1 MARPTVSATSVKA
14 TAAEAFA
21 VLRQR
26 MRVAEEQASAL
37 AGDLEALGSNG
48 QSLDLFHSKTLETPA
63 SYPAVSPVQARLAF
77 VGENT
82 LWKNCES
89 LVNRMCWLESVL
101 QTLKLNIFHL
111 QMEKELNPKHAARLE
126 QRLNAV
132 QEEHLQEMK
141 VVQQEAMKL
150 RQQLSDVKEA
160 EEKAKEEVQRLSAA
174 LEIRTATK
182 CLRSSIQCFRT
193 ENIKPEIEIK
203 FQLQLR
209 NTKQKMNC
217 RLQDLTEQLSQEI
230 SLRES
235 FEESQATMMCQVQDM
250 ETMVEAERKQVQ
262 ILQQDCQELRKDV
275 QLARKRLQEEKERTA
290 WLEQQCT
297 QLKAELDSR
306 NCIISQ
312 LDEEAK
318 NAQLSFNSQQKENL
332 QLQSKITALQEAAE
346 KVQVLNDHLSQQ
358 CSDLSTMLQNVAME
372 NVKLISDH
380 QAVLKAEQE
389 KMTQQ
394 LQEQD
399 YLLDA
404 ACADILGELQCVQH
418 ERAQLQKELKALHTE
433 HGKCRQKASLKEE
446 AAATQ
451 RKLLEST
458 VARLQGELEMALG
471 SLIAEKDD
479 LKQEIKTTANE
490 IAQERNK
497 LEVEKTE
504 NKTLAEGNKRLLD
517 RLAALEHQQHA
528 QQKVQQVLA
537 ELTNSKN
544 KLAYDKGELQTK
556 VQQLKEE
563 LQSFTDAHLDNSQL
577 HKCRTSF
584 VAEMA
589 PKRKKSPARPWQR
602 KSADHNARSAAG
614 SKEETVKFD
623 LRAFA
628 PHSPLHRIH
637 FEPDEHSRKSSERGD
652 CLKVNLRILLNAIK
666 NMEERLENKIDILA
680 PRLLKVIWSAGLNK
694 GDSNVMANL
703 QRQLEAAKND
713 NSKVTAMLEHV
724 LASHSKM
731 QAALQAVQT
740 ELGHKDTEI
749 SSLRKD
755 RSQNQQ
761 KIQRLE
767 TELEHCQA
775 RVVAMGSQHSSQV
788 EPLCKALEVTRTDNK
803 KLALRLEQALQANNT
818 LQNKLIQTQFD
829 LKSKETEHQQL
840 IVCRK
845 QLMEEA
851 QTEEKKY
858 AERLESLKKQF
869 HVEREASRKATQR
882 ESAELKKA
890 VEEASSKLGEVSRAN
905 RELRQKV
912 TELEKS
918 LASYKEK
925 LKSQRAQVRHCLASK
940 ASNAQNAERIKEIEY
955 ELREMEAMKEQYQK
969 KNYEQSQNIQK
980 FVTELTSLQTEMQEL
995 LQNQHEIQ
1003 TQNRQ
1008 LETQLE
1014 VERRRGQQLENQCQR
1029 LEETIKHLKKSK
1041 EETEQKLKEASIES
1055 EQITVNL
1062 EEAHRWFKSKFDSLQ
1077 PELKKKHQAKNPEES
1092 SFTMEEKK
1100 QAELPTQP
1108 FLGGRARTQPLQLT
1122 TRKARVTWAGSE
1134 LT

>member
-1 MARPTVSATSVKA
+1 
-14 TAAEAFA
+14 
-21 VLRQR
+21 

-37 AGDLEALGSNG
+37 ARDLEALGVNG

-63 SYPAVSPVQARLAF
+63 SYPAISPVQARVAF

-89 LVNRMCWLESVL
+89 LVNRMCRLESVV
-101 QTLKLNIFHL
+101 QTLKLNIFRL
-111 QMEKELNPKHAARLE
+111 QTEKELNPKHAAQLE

-150 RQQLSDVKEA
+150 HQQLSDMKEA

-182 CLRSSIQCFRT
+182 MDVPIAA
-193 ENIKPEIEIK
+193 EE
-203 FQLQLR
+203 LR

-230 SLRES
+230 SLQES
-235 FEESQATMMCQVQDM
+235 LEESQASMMRHVQDM
-250 ETMVEAERKQVQ
+250 EITVEAERKQVQ

-275 QLARKRLQEEKERTA
+275 QLARERLQEEKEKTA
-290 WLEQQCT
+290 HLEQQCT

-312 LDEEAK
+312 LGEEAK
-318 NAQLSFNSQQKENL
+318 NAQLSFNRQQKENL
-332 QLQSKITALQEAAE
+332 QLQSKITALQETAE

-358 CSDLSTMLQNVAME
+358 CSDLSTTLQSVAME

-380 QAVLKAEQE
+380 QAILKSEQE
-389 KMTQQ
+389 KMTRQ

-399 YLLDA
+399 SLLDA
-404 ACADILGELQCVQH
+404 ACADILGELQSVQH
-418 ERAQLQKELKALHTE
+418 ERAQLQKELEALHTE

-451 RKLLEST
+451 RKLLECAIASL
-458 VARLQGELEMALG
+458 RGELQTALQERG
-471 SLIAEKDD
+471 SLLVEKED

-490 IAQERNK
+490 ITQERNK

-504 NKTLAEGNKRLLD
+504 NKLEMASMKSSLQTLAEENKRLLD
-517 RLAALEHQQHA
+517 RLAALEQQQHA

-544 KLAYDKGELQTK
+544 KLAYDKGKLQ
-556 VQQLKEE
+556 
-563 LQSFTDAHLDNSQL
+563 
-577 HKCRTSF
+577 
-584 VAEMA
+584 
-589 PKRKKSPARPWQR
+589 
-602 KSADHNARSAAG
+602 
-614 SKEETVKFD
+614 
-623 LRAFA
+623 
-628 PHSPLHRIH
+628 
-637 FEPDEHSRKSSERGD
+637 
-652 CLKVNLRILLNAIK
+652 
-666 NMEERLENKIDILA
+666 
-680 PRLLKVIWSAGLNK
+680 
-694 GDSNVMANL
+694 MANL
-703 QRQLEAAKND
+703 QHQLEAAKND

-731 QAALQAVQT
+731 QAALEVVQT

-755 RSQNQQ
+755 RSQSQQ

-767 TELEHCQA
+767 TELDRCQA
-775 RVVAMGSQHSSQV
+775 RVFAMGNQHSSQV
-788 EPLCKALEVTRTDNK
+788 EPLCKALEVTRTENK
-803 KLALRLEQALQANNT
+803 KLALRLEEALQANNT
-818 LQNKLIQTQFD
+818 LQNKLIQTQYD

-840 IVCRK
+840 IACRK
-845 QLMEEA
+845 QLMEKA
-851 QTEEKKY
+851 QTEEKMY
-858 AERLESLKKQF
+858 TERLESLKKQF
-869 HVEREASRKATQR
+869 HIEQEASRKAAQR

-890 VEEASSKLGEVSRAN
+890 LEEASSKLGEVSRAN

-925 LKSQRAQVRHCLASK
+925 LKSQRVQVRHCLASK
-940 ASNAQNAERIKEIEY
+940 ASNAQNAERIKEIES
-955 ELREMEAMKEQYQK
+955 ELREMEAIKEQYQK

-980 FVTELTSLQTEMQEL
+980 FVTELTSLRSEMQEL
-995 LQNQHEIQ
+995 LKNQHEMQ

-1014 VERRRGQQLENQCQR
+1014 VERRQGQQLENQCQR
-1029 LEETIKHLKKSK
+1029 LEETVKHLKKCK

-1077 PELKKKHQAKNPEES
+1077 PELVKKHQAKNPEES
-1092 SFTMEEKK
+1092 SFKREDTK

-1108 FLGGRARTQPLQLT
+1108 FLGGRARTQLLRLST
-1122 TRKARVTWAGSE
+1122 GKARVTWAGSE

>member
-1 MARPTVSATSVKA
+1 
-14 TAAEAFA
+14 
-21 VLRQR
+21 

-37 AGDLEALGSNG
+37 ARDLEALGVNG

-63 SYPAVSPVQARLAF
+63 SYPAISPVQARVAF

-89 LVNRMCWLESVL
+89 LVNRMCRLESVV
-101 QTLKLNIFHL
+101 QTLKLNIFRL
-111 QMEKELNPKHAARLE
+111 QTEKELNPKHAAQLE

-150 RQQLSDVKEA
+150 HQQLSDMKEA

-182 CLRSSIQCFRT
+182 MDVPIAA
-193 ENIKPEIEIK
+193 EE
-203 FQLQLR
+203 LR

-230 SLRES
+230 SLQES
-235 FEESQATMMCQVQDM
+235 LEESQASMMRHVQDM
-250 ETMVEAERKQVQ
+250 EITVEAERKQVQ

-275 QLARKRLQEEKERTA
+275 QLARERLQEEKEKTA
-290 WLEQQCT
+290 HLEQQCT

-312 LDEEAK
+312 LGEEAK
-318 NAQLSFNSQQKENL
+318 NAQLSFNRQQKENL
-332 QLQSKITALQEAAE
+332 QLQSKITALQETAE

-358 CSDLSTMLQNVAME
+358 CSDLSTTLQSVAME

-380 QAVLKAEQE
+380 QAILKSEQE
-389 KMTQQ
+389 KMTRQ

-399 YLLDA
+399 SLLDA
-404 ACADILGELQCVQH
+404 ACADILGELQSVQH
-418 ERAQLQKELKALHTE
+418 ERAQLQKELEALHTE

-451 RKLLEST
+451 RKLLECAIASL
-458 VARLQGELEMALG
+458 RGELQTALQERG
-471 SLIAEKDD
+471 SLLVEKED

-490 IAQERNK
+490 ITQERNK

-504 NKTLAEGNKRLLD
+504 NKLEMASMKSSLQTLAEENKRLLD
-517 RLAALEHQQHA
+517 RLAALEQQQHA

-544 KLAYDKGELQTK
+544 KLAYDKGKLQ
-556 VQQLKEE
+556 
-563 LQSFTDAHLDNSQL
+563 
-577 HKCRTSF
+577 
-584 VAEMA
+584 
-589 PKRKKSPARPWQR
+589 
-602 KSADHNARSAAG
+602 
-614 SKEETVKFD
+614 
-623 LRAFA
+623 
-628 PHSPLHRIH
+628 
-637 FEPDEHSRKSSERGD
+637 
-652 CLKVNLRILLNAIK
+652 
-666 NMEERLENKIDILA
+666 
-680 PRLLKVIWSAGLNK
+680 
-694 GDSNVMANL
+694 MANL
-703 QRQLEAAKND
+703 QHQLEAAKND

-731 QAALQAVQT
+731 QAALEVVQT

-755 RSQNQQ
+755 RSQSQQ

-767 TELEHCQA
+767 TELDRCQA
-775 RVVAMGSQHSSQV
+775 RVFAMGNQHSSQV
-788 EPLCKALEVTRTDNK
+788 EPLCKALEVTRTENK
-803 KLALRLEQALQANNT
+803 KLALRLEEALQANNT
-818 LQNKLIQTQFD
+818 LQNKLIQTQYD

-840 IVCRK
+840 IACRK
-845 QLMEEA
+845 QLMEKA
-851 QTEEKKY
+851 QTEEKMY
-858 AERLESLKKQF
+858 TERLESLKKQF
-869 HVEREASRKATQR
+869 HIEQEASRKAAQR
-882 ESAELKKA
+882 ESAE
-890 VEEASSKLGEVSRAN
+890 
-905 RELRQKV
+905 
-912 TELEKS
+912 
-918 LASYKEK
+918 
-925 LKSQRAQVRHCLASK
+925 
-940 ASNAQNAERIKEIEY
+940 EIES
-955 ELREMEAMKEQYQK
+955 ELREMEAIKEQYQK

-980 FVTELTSLQTEMQEL
+980 FVTELTSLRSEMQEL
-995 LQNQHEIQ
+995 LKNQHEMQ

-1014 VERRRGQQLENQCQR
+1014 VERRQGQQLENQCQR
-1029 LEETIKHLKKSK
+1029 LEETVKHLKKCK

-1077 PELKKKHQAKNPEES
+1077 PELVKKHQAKNPEES
-1092 SFTMEEKK
+1092 SFKREDTK

-1108 FLGGRARTQPLQLT
+1108 FLGGRARTQLLRLST
-1122 TRKARVTWAGSE
+1122 GKARVTWAGSE